1 MSMQFYLSPK
11 KLEIKRTTYGLFNIV
26 TEIGG
31 LIKIV
36 EAIANILITP
46 ISTFLYFLVLIR
58 MLFLVETDDKDNIL
72 NENMDASHIC

>member
-72 NENMDASHIC
+72 SENMDASHIC

>member
-11 KLEIKRTTYGLFNIV
+11 KVEIKRTTYGLFNIV

-72 NENMDASHIC
+72 NENMDGSHIC

>member
-72 NENMDASHIC
+72 NENMDGSHIC

>member
-72 NENMDASHIC
+72 NENMNGSHIC